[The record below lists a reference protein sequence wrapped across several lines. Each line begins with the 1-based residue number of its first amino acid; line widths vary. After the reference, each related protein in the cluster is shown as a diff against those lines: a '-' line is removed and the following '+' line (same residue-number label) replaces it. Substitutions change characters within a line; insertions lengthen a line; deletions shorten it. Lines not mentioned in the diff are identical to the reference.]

1 MIGFV
6 FKNTQLKI
14 VSFCNSTTFM
24 KKLLFLAIILSYS
37 LCIAAQGRKSFSV
50 NTGKK
55 MVEEIPITEIYK
67 YAEFK
72 LGEVSLRNGTAA
84 NVKLNYNS
92 VFGEMQYIDPKNGDT
107 LSLAE
112 EKNIKFVVVEKD
124 TFYFDEGW
132 LELIGGTSTVRI
144 AKKKLLEITNRERI
158 GAMEVPGF
166 AAIETYNKYTGSQH
180 MRALVAKEKLVFTE
194 HISYYFGDRFN
205 HYSRAN
211 RKGLLKLYGDSNE
224 KIDKWIRENKID
236 LSNEDDLKKLSVYLQ
251 SL

>member
-1 MIGFV
+1 MQKF
-6 FKNTQLKI
+6 
-14 VSFCNSTTFM
+14 SF
-24 KKLLFLAIILSYS
+24 LLFILLYS
-37 LCIAAQGRKSFSV
+37 FSISAQSRKSFSV
-50 NTGKK
+50 NPGKK
-55 MVEEIPITEIYK
+55 IVDEIPITEIYK
-67 YAEFK
+67 YAEFRM
-72 LGEVSLRNGTAA
+72 GEVALRNETAA

-107 LSLAE
+107 LSLAV
-112 EKNIKFVVVEKD
+112 EKDIRFIAVEKD

-132 LELIGGTSTVRI
+132 MELIGGTPTVRI
-144 AKKKLLEITNRERI
+144 AKKKLLEITNREKI

-166 AAIETYNKYTGSQH
+166 AAIETYNKFTGSQH
-180 MRALVAKEKLVFTE
+180 MKDLVAKEKLTFTE

-224 KIDKWIRENKID
+224 KIDKWISENKID
-236 LSNEDDLKKLSVYLQ
+236 LSNENDLKKLSVYLQ

>member
-1 MIGFV
+1 
-6 FKNTQLKI
+6 
-14 VSFCNSTTFM
+14 M
-24 KKLLFLAIILSYS
+24 KKLLFLVVILSYS

-50 NTGKK
+50 NPGKK
-55 MVEEIPITEIYK
+55 IVEEIPITEIYK

-180 MRALVAKEKLVFTE
+180 MRDLVAKEKLVFTE

-211 RKGLLKLYGDSNE
+211 RKGLLKLYGDSSE

>member
-1 MIGFV
+1 
-6 FKNTQLKI
+6 
-14 VSFCNSTTFM
+14 M
-24 KKLLFLAIILSYS
+24 KKLLFLVIILSFS
-37 LCIAAQGRKSFSV
+37 FSVVAQSRKSFSV
-50 NTGKK
+50 NPGKK
-55 MVEEIPITEIYK
+55 IVEEIPITEIYK

-72 LGEVSLRNGTAA
+72 MGEVSLKNGTAA

-92 VFGEMQYIDPKNGDT
+92 VFGEMQYIDPKNADT

-112 EKNIKFVVVEKD
+112 EKNIKFIAVEKD

-144 AKKKLLEITNRERI
+144 AKKKLLEITNREKI

-166 AAIETYNKYTGSQH
+166 AAIETYNKFTGSGH
-180 MRALVAKEKLVFTE
+180 MKDLVAKEKLTFTE
-194 HISYYFGDRFN
+194 HVSYYFGDRFN

-224 KIDKWIRENKID
+224 KIDKWISQNKID
-236 LSNEDDLKKLSVYLQ
+236 LSNEEDLKKLSVYLQ

>member
-1 MIGFV
+1 
-6 FKNTQLKI
+6 
-14 VSFCNSTTFM
+14 M
-24 KKLLFLAIILSYS
+24 KKLLFLVVILSFS
-37 LCIAAQGRKSFSV
+37 LCVVAQSRKSFSV
-50 NTGKK
+50 NPGKK
-55 MVEEIPITEIYK
+55 IVEEIPITDIYT

-72 LGEVSLRNGTAA
+72 MGEVSLKNGTAA

-112 EKNIKFVVVEKD
+112 EKNIKFIAIEKD

-144 AKKKLLEITNRERI
+144 AKKKLLEITNREKI
-158 GAMEVPGF
+158 GAMEVAGF
-166 AAIETYNKYTGSQH
+166 GAIETYNKYTGSQH
-180 MRALVAKEKLVFTE
+180 MKDLVAKEKLTFTE
-194 HISYYFGDRFN
+194 HVSYYFGDRFN

-211 RKGLLKLYGDSNE
+211 RKGLLKLYGDSSE
-224 KIDKWIRENKID
+224 KIDKWISENKID

>member
-1 MIGFV
+1 MQKF
-6 FKNTQLKI
+6 
-14 VSFCNSTTFM
+14 
-24 KKLLFLAIILSYS
+24 LFLFLILLYS
-37 LCIAAQGRKSFSV
+37 CCISAQNRKSFTV
-50 NTGKK
+50 NPGKK
-55 MVEEIPITEIYK
+55 IVEEIPVTEIYK

-72 LGEVSLRNGTAA
+72 QGEVALRNGTAA

-112 EKNIKFVVVEKD
+112 EKNIRFIAVEKD

-132 LELIGGTSTVRI
+132 LELIGGTATVKI
-144 AKKKLLEITNRERI
+144 AKKKLLEITNREKI

-166 AAIETYNKYTGSQH
+166 AAIETYTKYTGSQH
-180 MRALVAKEKLVFTE
+180 MKDLVAKEKLTFTE
-194 HISYYFGDRFN
+194 HLSYYFGDRFS
-205 HYSRAN
+205 HFSRAN
-211 RKGLLKLYGDSNE
+211 KRGLLKIYGDAHE
-224 KIDKWIRENKID
+224 RIEKWISENKID

>member
-1 MIGFV
+1 
-6 FKNTQLKI
+6 
-14 VSFCNSTTFM
+14 M
-24 KKLLFLAIILSYS
+24 KKLLFLVVILSFS
-37 LCIAAQGRKSFSV
+37 LCVVAQSRKSFSV
-50 NTGKK
+50 NPGKK
-55 MVEEIPITEIYK
+55 IVEEIPITDIYR

-72 LGEVSLRNGTAA
+72 MGEVSLKNGTAA

-112 EKNIKFVVVEKD
+112 EKNIKFIAVEKD

-144 AKKKLLEITNRERI
+144 AKKKLLEITNREKI
-158 GAMEVPGF
+158 GAMEVAGF
-166 AAIETYNKYTGSQH
+166 GAIETYNKYTGSQH
-180 MRALVAKEKLVFTE
+180 MKDLVAKEKLTFTE
-194 HISYYFGDRFN
+194 HVSYYFGDRFN

-211 RKGLLKLYGDSNE
+211 RKGLLKLYGDSSE
-224 KIDKWIRENKID
+224 KIDKWISENKID

>member
-1 MIGFV
+1 
-6 FKNTQLKI
+6 
-14 VSFCNSTTFM
+14 M
-24 KKLLFLAIILSYS
+24 KKLLFLVVILSFS
-37 LCIAAQGRKSFSV
+37 LCLVAQSRKSFSV
-50 NTGKK
+50 NPGKK
-55 MVEEIPITEIYK
+55 IVEEIPITDIYR

-72 LGEVSLRNGTAA
+72 MGEVSLKNGTAA

-112 EKNIKFVVVEKD
+112 EKNIKFIAVEKD

-144 AKKKLLEITNRERI
+144 AKKKLLEITNREKI
-158 GAMEVPGF
+158 GAMEVAGF
-166 AAIETYNKYTGSQH
+166 GAIETYNKYTGSQH
-180 MRALVAKEKLVFTE
+180 MKDLVAKEKLTFTE
-194 HISYYFGDRFN
+194 HVSYYFGDRFN

-211 RKGLLKLYGDSNE
+211 RKGLLKLYGDSSE
-224 KIDKWIRENKID
+224 KIDKWISENKID